1 MNDDLSSATG
11 EHFDYGYGYDD
22 VVTES
27 DDKSAGVGSFRSTTS
42 KGSKSHSH
50 TSGGAS
56 YVTSATIQN
65 SKSSSSNSV
74 GKKKKSKLK
83 LLGVVPIPGTKKVYK
98 EERREKRAEKRQ
110 QRMSRRPSWEAGISS
125 GKY

>member
-1 MNDDLSSATG
+1 MHDDLSSATG
-11 EHFDYGYGYDD
+11 EHLDYGYGYDD
-22 VVTES
+22 VVTEN

-56 YVTSATIQN
+56 YVTSATNQN
-65 SKSSSSNSV
+65 SKSSSNSV

>member
-1 MNDDLSSATG
+1 MHDDLSSATG
-11 EHFDYGYGYDD
+11 EHLDYGYGYDD
-22 VVTES
+22 VVTEN
-27 DDKSAGVGSFRSTTS
+27 DDKSAGVGSVRSTTS

-56 YVTSATIQN
+56 VGGASATIQN
-65 SKSSSSNSV
+65 NKSSSNSV

>member
-11 EHFDYGYGYDD
+11 EHLDYGYGYDD
-22 VVTES
+22 VMTEN

-65 SKSSSSNSV
+65 SKSSSNSV

>member
-1 MNDDLSSATG
+1 MHDDLSSATG
-11 EHFDYGYGYDD
+11 EHLDYGYGYDD
-22 VVTES
+22 VVVTES
-27 DDKSAGVGSFRSTTS
+27 DDKSAGVGSIRSTTS

-65 SKSSSSNSV
+65 SKSLSNSV